1 MSTQESRIKEVII
14 ESNDKK
20 RTVDLTASL
29 VEFQYFEDVFSP
41 TITAKMVLVNAN
53 QTIAP
58 ANDDGEAKGELM
70 GVYNGLPLRGGE
82 RVKIKIEAN
91 SQTNKDLEFNDEDT
105 FLYVSSISKIISSS
119 QREIFTL
126 HLTSRAAI
134 TNETSRVG
142 GRFDPGNPISSSVE
156 TILKEKLKLSP
167 QQIDVEK
174 TSNKYGFIGNMRK
187 PFTVLPWLAS
197 K

>member
-58 ANDDGEAKGELM
+58 ANDDGEA
-70 GVYNGLPLRGGE
+70 
-82 RVKIKIEAN
+82 
-91 SQTNKDLEFNDEDT
+91 NDY
-105 FLYVSSISKIISSS
+105 L
-119 QREIFTL
+119 L
-126 HLTSRAAI
+126 
-134 TNETSRVG
+134 
-142 GRFDPGNPISSSVE
+142 
-156 TILKEKLKLSP
+156 
-167 QQIDVEK
+167 
-174 TSNKYGFIGNMRK
+174 
-187 PFTVLPWLAS
+187 
-197 K
+197 

>member
-70 GVYNGLPLRGGE
+70 SVYNGLPLRGGE
-82 RVKIKIEAN
+82 RVKITIEAN

-105 FLYVSSISKIISSS
+105 FLYVSSISNVISNS
-119 QREIFTL
+119 
-126 HLTSRAAI
+126 
-134 TNETSRVG
+134 
-142 GRFDPGNPISSSVE
+142 
-156 TILKEKLKLSP
+156 
-167 QQIDVEK
+167 
-174 TSNKYGFIGNMRK
+174 
-187 PFTVLPWLAS
+187 
-197 K
+197 